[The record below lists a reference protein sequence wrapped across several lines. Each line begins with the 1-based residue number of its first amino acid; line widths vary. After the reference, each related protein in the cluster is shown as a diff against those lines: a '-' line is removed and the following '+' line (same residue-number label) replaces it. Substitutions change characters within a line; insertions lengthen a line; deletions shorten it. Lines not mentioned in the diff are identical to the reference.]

1 MIDDQEFIQGEAT
14 IYGGNSEGPMIDQN
28 VNVVAISVMGRTGIE
43 AINYFIPIKF
53 ALEALNINQE
63 EEPSSKYASG
73 EQLDFHRVFN
83 SIKGDF

>member
-1 MIDDQEFIQGEAT
+1 
-14 IYGGNSEGPMIDQN
+14 MIDQN

-63 EEPSSKYASG
+63 EEASSKYASG
-73 EQLDFHRVFN
+73 E
-83 SIKGDF
+83 